1 MNPVKEGCFWQDADQ
16 LLRMYFLVASVF
28 IISSVQS
35 LSCVR
40 LFATPWTA
48 ARQAS
53 LYLFYKGLT
62 AYLGQICGYRALLAW
77 HSSV

>member
-1 MNPVKEGCFWQDADQ
+1 MNPIKERRFWQDADQ

-40 LFATPWTA
+40 LFATPWTTVC
-48 ARQAS
+48 QAS
-53 LYLFYKGLT
+53 LYLFYKSLT
-62 AYLGQICGYRALLAW
+62 AYLGQICGYWALLAG
-77 HSSV
+77 HSCM